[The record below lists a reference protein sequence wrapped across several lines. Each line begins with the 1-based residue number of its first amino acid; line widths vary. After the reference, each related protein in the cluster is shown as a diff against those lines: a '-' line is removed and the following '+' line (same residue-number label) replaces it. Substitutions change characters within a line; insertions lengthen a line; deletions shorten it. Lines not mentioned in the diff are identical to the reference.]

1 MKELQP
7 KDHQVTENLATED
20 QSSKL
25 LTGSVFAQTTQFIAD
40 VAAVELAKLLTI
52 TDWQSRYRIIMQLG
66 KQLPGLDPAD
76 KCEQHLVNGCES
88 AAWLLIHQEPLQFA
102 FESEARVVK
111 GIVALVL
118 ASWQQQNRQANFLQ
132 LWQQLNLGAELSPSR
147 NNGVL
152 AVLTLMQQAQD

>member
-1 MKELQP
+1 MSEYQP
-7 KDHQVTENLATED
+7 TNTFV
-20 QSSKL
+20 
-25 LTGSVFAQTTQFIAD
+25 QTKQFIAD
-40 VAAVELAKLLTI
+40 VAMIELEKLAKM

-66 KQLPGLDPAD
+66 KQLPGLALSD
-76 KCEQHLVNGCES
+76 KCEHNLVSGCES
-88 AAWLLIHQEPLQFA
+88 AAWLLIHKAPLQFA

-118 ASWQQQNRQANFLQ
+118 ASWYQQNQQANFLQ

-152 AVLTLMQQAQD
+152 AVLTLMQQAQA

>member
-1 MKELQP
+1 MSEYQP
-7 KDHQVTENLATED
+7 TNTFV
-20 QSSKL
+20 
-25 LTGSVFAQTTQFIAD
+25 QTKQFIAD
-40 VAAVELAKLLTI
+40 VAMIELEKLAKM

-66 KQLPGLDPAD
+66 KQLPGLALSD
-76 KCEQHLVNGCES
+76 KCEHNLVSGCES
-88 AAWLLIHQEPLQFA
+88 TAWLLIHKAPLQFA

-118 ASWQQQNRQANFLQ
+118 ASWYQQNQQANFLQ

-152 AVLTLMQQAQD
+152 AVLTLMQQAQA

>member
-1 MKELQP
+1 MSEYQP
-7 KDHQVTENLATED
+7 TNTFV
-20 QSSKL
+20 
-25 LTGSVFAQTTQFIAD
+25 QTKQFIAD
-40 VAAVELAKLLTI
+40 VAMIELEKLAKM

-66 KQLPGLDPAD
+66 KQLPGLVLSD
-76 KCEQHLVNGCES
+76 KCEHNLVSGCES
-88 AAWLLIHQEPLQFA
+88 AAWLLIHKAPLQFA

-118 ASWQQQNRQANFLQ
+118 ASWYQQNQQANFLQ

-152 AVLTLMQQAQD
+152 AVLTLMQQAQA

>member
-7 KDHQVTENLATED
+7 KEHQVTENRAND
-20 QSSKL
+20 GQSSKL
-25 LTGSVFAQTTQFIAD
+25 QTARIFDQTTQFIAD
-40 VAAVELAKLLTI
+40 VAAIELAKLLKM

-66 KQLPGLDPAD
+66 KQLPGLDLAD

-88 AAWLLIHQEPLQFA
+88 AAWLLIHKAPLQFA
-102 FESEARVVK
+102 FDSEARVVK

-118 ASWQQQNRQANFLQ
+118 ASWHQQNRQANFLQ

-147 NNGVL
+147 NNGVW